1 MIADSGASGLFTVL
15 SLHNTYLVLG
25 ACCGRT
31 WSRSI
36 VSIYRSIYSIDSRII
51 GGRRWAARGD
61 RDIVTVFVAPCELHV
76 GWWRWVTD
84 SDRWGQGSGDIVL
97 TNTRNRARWAGLAL
111 ARFWYFCTI
120 KNPSAA

>member
-1 MIADSGASGLFTVL
+1 ML
-15 SLHNTYLVLG
+15 
-25 ACCGRT
+25 CGRT
-31 WSRSI
+31 WIMVDAIAIRNCAN
-36 VSIYRSIYSIDSRII
+36 IYRLNHR
-51 GGRRWAARGD
+51 GGRREG
-61 RDIVTVFVAPCELHV
+61 IGISSPCSLHHELHV